1 MSVRNLMNKQK
12 LICDDIISI
21 ILILIIG
28 YLAIFFRLIAIMSI
42 VVYPVSTL
50 FLYGIY
56 KTFQGLSN
64 KEMTLT
70 LKIVN
75 FFLGLGYLGFSAFI
89 LCLIF
94 SQPSISIAYIIYFLS
109 IPLLLI
115 GIAGSLKGF
124 IVQVYSPLYRKL
136 NILIGFLTLLTTV
149 TTIIFAESN
158 FTLCLISLLVLL
170 LLNGIFRSALY
181 LSEYGLSIRKLKN
194 LRFVFII
201 MNNYQLKIPEEE
213 EIQY

>member
-1 MSVRNLMNKQK
+1 MNKQK

-56 KTFQGLSN
+56 KTFQWLSN

-75 FFLGLGYLGFSAFI
+75 FFLGMGYLGFSAFI

-149 TTIIFAESN
+149 ITIIFAESN